1 VPKPFLDT
9 REVAQYLG
17 INEKQVYTLIH
28 GRGLPGTKITG
39 KWLFPRHLVDRW
51 IESHVSNLPADTSLL
66 DHAGGLLLVA
76 GSDDPLLDNLVSLF
90 RKRFPE
96 TVPLRSRAGSTEG
109 LIALKKGLCHIASVH
124 IFDPINSGYSTKYL
138 RDIVGDDI
146 VVVAFGLRKQGLVV
160 PPGNPLEISSLKD
173 VTRKGLRLAIR
184 ETGTGTRLLLDR
196 ELDRLDLDPDSL
208 VAGSFPADSHLDA
221 AMSVMR
227 GDADTAMAIEAVTGM
242 LDLDFIPLHEERFDL
257 VIRKQNFFHE
267 TVQAFLGLLLDD
279 EFHTLPR
286 TLTGYNVK
294 DAGKVLL
301 T

>member
-1 VPKPFLDT
+1 MSKPFFDT

-28 GRGLPGTKITG
+28 DRKLPGTKITG

-51 IESHVSNLPADTSLL
+51 IESHVSNLPANTSLL
-66 DHAGGLLLVA
+66 DHAGGLLLIA

-109 LIALKKGLCHIASVH
+109 LMALKRGLCHIASVH
-124 IFDPINSGYSTKYL
+124 ILDPGNSGYSTEHL

-146 VVVAFGLRKQGLVV
+146 VVVAFGMRIQGLVL
-160 PPGNPLEISSLKD
+160 PPGNPLGISSLND
-173 VTRKGLRLAIR
+173 VIRQGLRFAIR

-196 ELDRLDLDPDSL
+196 ELDRLELDPGNL
-208 VAGSFPADSHLDA
+208 LAGSLPVDSHLDA
-221 AMSVMR
+221 AMSVRR
-227 GDADTAMAIEAVTGM
+227 GDTDAALAIETVSGM
-242 LDLDFIPLHEERFDL
+242 LDLDFIPIHEERFDL

-267 TVQAFLGLLLDD
+267 TVQAFLGLLRDD
-279 EFHTLPR
+279 QFHTLSR

-294 DAGKVLL
+294 DAGKVLIS
-301 T
+301 

>member
-208 VAGSFPADSHLDA
+208 VAGSFPADSQ
-221 AMSVMR
+221 MR
-227 GDADTAMAIEAVTGM
+227 
-242 LDLDFIPLHEERFDL
+242 
-257 VIRKQNFFHE
+257 Q
-267 TVQAFLGLLLDD
+267 
-279 EFHTLPR
+279 
-286 TLTGYNVK
+286 
-294 DAGKVLL
+294 
-301 T
+301 